1 MNQPWLVY
9 LLFFTSAALMVLFAH
24 RYYNKDYTAK
34 RQVNRRLS
42 LIEQTG
48 DPRQALA
55 ILRRERGIAAGD
67 TWQGLGGLYTL
78 FVQSGLRFRGMNFLS
93 AVAGLSAIVTAA
105 MTLAFGFHLFNVV
118 LALTSTVLVTL
129 VYVRTMRERRM
140 QRFSEQLPDVVD
152 LVVRSL
158 KAGHPL
164 PISLSLVA
172 REMPDPAGT
181 EFGIASD
188 EITYGLDLPTALKNM
203 LRRVG
208 DPDLLLIVLSATVQ
222 SQTGGNMSEILSR
235 LSKLIRDRFK
245 LRRKV
250 HAITAEGRFSAV
262 VLTLF
267 PIGMFGILFLMSPDY
282 YRVSEV
288 WDSPAFHYAMGIGL
302 VMLAIGNFV
311 MRRMVNFKY

>member
-1 MNQPWLVY
+1 
-9 LLFFTSAALMVLFAH
+9 
-24 RYYNKDYTAK
+24 
-34 RQVNRRLS
+34 
-42 LIEQTG
+42 
-48 DPRQALA
+48 
-55 ILRRERGIAAGD
+55 
-67 TWQGLGGLYTL
+67 
-78 FVQSGLRFRGMNFLS
+78 
-93 AVAGLSAIVTAA
+93 
-105 MTLAFGFHLFNVV
+105 MTRAFGFHLYNVV
-118 LALTSTVLVTL
+118 LALTSTMLL
-129 VYVRTMRERRM
+129 IFMYVRSARERRM
-140 QRFSEQLPDVVD
+140 LRFSEQLPDVVD

-208 DPDLLLIVLSATVQ
+208 DPDLLLVVLSATVQ
-222 SQTGGNMSEILSR
+222 SQTGGNLSEILSR

-250 HAITAEGRFSAV
+250 HALTAEGRYSAV
-262 VLTLF
+262 VLSVF
-267 PIGMFGILFLMSPDY
+267 PIVMFGLLNLMSPDY

-288 WDSPAFHYAMGIGL
+288 WDSPAFHYAMGTSL
-302 VMLAIGNFV
+302 VMLAIGNFM